1 LSASTVP
8 AAKAKV
14 LELLDSIPAPKSW
27 TEPVKDDDFRE
38 ANIWLGESVEQEE
51 VWKALG
57 GELKEETYSF
67 DVVCQVWDQNGT
79 AQQAEVAAWAL
90 REQIALIL
98 RQFKELEGVL
108 NLWTE
113 VEGTTTR
120 TGPTTK
126 GFLSRATLRI
136 TCRARI

>member
-1 LSASTVP
+1 MSVSTAP
-8 AAKAKV
+8 LAKAKV
-14 LELLDSIPAPKSW
+14 LELLDSIPAPKAW
-27 TEPVKDDDFRE
+27 VEPVREEDFRAE
-38 ANIWLGESVEQEE
+38 NIWLGESVEQEE

-57 GELKEETYSF
+57 AENKEETYSF
-67 DVVCQVWDQNGT
+67 DVVCQVHDQNGT
-79 AQQAEVAAWAL
+79 AQTAEVSCWAL
-90 REQIALIL
+90 RDQIAEIL
-98 RQFKELEGVL
+98 RDFKELEGVL
-108 NLWTE
+108 NLWCE